1 MGTLKQRVKG
11 ALEKAQGRIQR
22 AAGAATGDTNLEA
35 RGRGR
40 EAKGQLRADAAR
52 AVQKGKAKIEQAAGK
67 AQRKL
72 GRVTGNTESQIKGT
86 ARQAQGELREPQPRH

>member
-11 ALEKAQGRIQR
+11 AFEKAQGRIQR
-22 AAGAATGDTNLEA
+22 TAGAVAGDPDLEA
-35 RGRGR
+35 RGRGT

-52 AVQKGKAKIEQAAGK
+52 AVDKGKGKLEQAAGK

-72 GRVTGNTESQIKGT
+72 GDLTGNTESRIKGT
-86 ARQAQGELREPQPRH
+86 AREAKGEFREPRH